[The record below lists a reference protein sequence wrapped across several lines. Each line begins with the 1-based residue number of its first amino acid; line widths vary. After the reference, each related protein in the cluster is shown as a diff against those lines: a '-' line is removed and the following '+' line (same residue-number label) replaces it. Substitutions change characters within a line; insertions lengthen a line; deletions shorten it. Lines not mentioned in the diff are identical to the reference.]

1 MIRASESGRR
11 IAMADS
17 SKGYIIG
24 IEGIDAVGKHT
35 QSSLLSSWLSGNG
48 FKTASMSF
56 PDYVTVIGK
65 EIRAFLSRERNY
77 PIELQHM
84 LFAANRWEKSEEIE
98 SHLRSGK
105 TLIVNR
111 YTESNLAYGSAKGL
125 DIRWLKNL
133 EEGLPKTNLVIVL
146 DAAPQSLKARRASNS
161 KDAYEKDSALQNKA
175 QKAYRELARENGWRV
190 VDADRPV
197 EVVQDSLVK
206 IVKGAL
212 ANEGR

>member
-1 MIRASESGRR
+1 
-11 IAMADS
+11 
-17 SKGYIIG
+17 
-24 IEGIDAVGKHT
+24 
-35 QSSLLSSWLSGNG
+35 
-48 FKTASMSF
+48 MSF
-56 PDYVTVIGK
+56 PDYDDTHRQEK
-65 EIRAFLSRERNY
+65 SESFLSGLRRDY

-111 YTESNLAYGSAKGL
+111 YTESNLAYGRANGL
-125 DIRWLKNL
+125 DWAGSPAL

-175 QKAYRELARENGWRV
+175 QKAYRELARKTRLETH
-190 VDADRPV
+190 
-197 EVVQDSLVK
+197 
-206 IVKGAL
+206 
-212 ANEGR
+212 